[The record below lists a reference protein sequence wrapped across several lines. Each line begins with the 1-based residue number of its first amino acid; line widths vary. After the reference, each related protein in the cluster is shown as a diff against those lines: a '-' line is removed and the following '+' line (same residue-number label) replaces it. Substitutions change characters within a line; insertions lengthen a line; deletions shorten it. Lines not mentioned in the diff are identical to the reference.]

1 MKKYSM
7 LIFISAILILLT
19 GCPELESAG
28 SVSSIKVLLDG
39 AQVTSIDIEEG
50 QVLTLKADV
59 GLSSNLA
66 FIVWQFDNKDDED
79 IVQIVSN
86 GEGPECALR
95 GRATGSA
102 ELTIKAWR
110 SGQTPV
116 VITLPVNVE
125 AAVVTG
131 IDITGFP
138 DRRIGVGE
146 KQILIPEITP
156 PWAQYTV
163 SYSAAPSGKVAL
175 TEAGGVWSIEGLEA
189 GSVTLT
195 VETDD
200 AENFKTEIPFTVLQ
214 PEDLTSLAIF
224 HNGVNI
230 SDTSSEPIQIGVFE
244 EIILTTQ
251 RTPSGAFT
259 FYTWTSSAPQNIS
272 VDSNGVIKGLLAN
285 SEAKITVTAS
295 NLSASVNVAVAN
307 PVTGVR
313 IRYDN
318 EDKLQVT
325 NLVWLYATA
334 QGNRDFVELE
344 ATLMPDEIQGEI
356 TWEYD
361 ASFLQITHPLGDTK
375 RARLEPRP
383 GTSASHSGIN
393 FENPPLLVRVTAR
406 NEFNGT
412 RPASATI
419 QVKILDNEPLWAWDR
434 ARDAGGNTD
443 LKRYGTEP
451 GMGKNI
457 TPFNSAWTQSS
468 GARAGIPH
476 IYETPAQATEDGN
489 AGAPYE
495 NDGGVNTRW
504 RVMGRGVYAKEMWD
518 DYKFNLKRAAV
529 VYNEKGLYFNSAS
542 AAMGGNPLHTVN
554 STCLIIG
561 SDSNMNTT
569 SNSPGEGGTIIFGRD
584 VPGVFDFSTIK
595 LYRPNEE
602 TADENGFISTP
613 INVPIRISVDLEVV
627 QSSGRRFV
635 VFVNNNFT
643 ATLANPLGQNC
654 RPLYRPIT
662 EAAGTRLTLATNFL
676 ANDFWATEVPGHF
689 TLPDSFVSLVYES
702 QGGKIFIS
710 GIRIEYGV
718 N

>member
-1 MKKYSM
+1 MKKYST
-7 LIFISAILILLT
+7 LILLSLLIIFLT
-19 GCPELESAG
+19 GCQELESAG
-28 SVSSIKVLLDG
+28 AVTDIKVFLDKV
-39 AQVTSIDIEEG
+39 QVTGINIEEG
-50 QVLTLKADV
+50 QVLTLRADV
-59 GLSSNLA
+59 GVSPNLA
-66 FIVWQFDNKDDED
+66 FIVWQFDNDGDED
-79 IVQIVSN
+79 IVQIVN
-86 GEGPECALR
+86 TGEGHECELR
-95 GRATGSA
+95 GKATGSA
-102 ELTIKAWR
+102 ELKIKAWR
-110 SGQTPV
+110 TGDAPV
-116 VITLPVNVE
+116 IKTVPVNVE
-125 AAVVTG
+125 EAVVTG

-138 DRRIGVGE
+138 NRRIGVGE
-146 KQILIPEITP
+146 KRELTSQVSPS
-156 PWAQYTV
+156 WARYAI
-163 SYSAAPSGKVAL
+163 SYSAAPAGKAAL
-175 TEAGGVWSIEGLEA
+175 TQEDGVWSIEGLEE
-189 GSVTLT
+189 GSVTIT
-195 VETDD
+195 AETDD
-200 AENFKTEIPFTVLQ
+200 AKNFKTEIPFMVMQ
-214 PEDLTSLAIF
+214 PENLTSLAIF
-224 HNGVNI
+224 FNGENVTGSVN
-230 SDTSSEPIQIGVFE
+230 PIEIGVFE
-244 EIILTTQ
+244 ELILTT
-251 RTPSGAFT
+251 RIIPSGAFT
-259 FYTWTSSAPQNIS
+259 FYKWTSSDPLNIS
-272 VDSNGVIKGLLAN
+272 VDSNGVIKGLTAN
-285 SEAKITVTAS
+285 TTATITVGAS
-295 NLSASVNVAVAN
+295 NLTASVIVTVAN

-318 EDKLQVT
+318 EDKLQVS

-334 QGNRDFVELE
+334 QGERDFVELE
-344 ATLMPDEIQGEI
+344 ATLMPDEIDGDV

-361 ASFLQITHPLGDTK
+361 SSFLQLSHQNGDTRK
-375 RARLEPRP
+375 ARLEPRP

-406 NEFNGT
+406 NDFNGT

-419 QVKILDNEPLWAWDR
+419 QIKILDNEPLWAWDR
-434 ARDAGGNTD
+434 ARDAGGNTE

-457 TPFNSAWTQSS
+457 TPFDSDWTQSS
-468 GARAGIPH
+468 GSRAGIPH
-476 IYETPAQATEDGN
+476 IYETPAQAAEDGN
-489 AGAPYE
+489 TGAPYE
-495 NDGGVNTRW
+495 NDEGYNTRW

-554 STCLIIG
+554 STCFIIG
-561 SDSNMNTT
+561 SNSNMNTT
-569 SNSPGEGGTIIFGRD
+569 SNSPGPNNTTIFGRS

-595 LYRPNEE
+595 LYRPLDEK
-602 TADENGFISTP
+602 ADENGFIETP
-613 INVPIRISVDLEVV
+613 INVPIRVSVDIEVV

-643 ATLANPLGQNC
+643 ATLANPLEQNC

-676 ANDFWATEVPGHF
+676 ANDFWAAEVKGHF